1 MSVNRKKL
9 IIGAII
15 VALAGS
21 LVAANVYF
29 KREKGVEVQ
38 VEKITTRDLEAIVSA
53 SGKIQA
59 RTTVNISAQ
68 SMGRVTKLAV
78 EEGDRVK
85 QGQFLLE
92 IDPRSLRTQVLRGE
106 AGLSAQRTA
115 VDQARVQLESAR
127 TQLVL
132 ARDTL
137 KRQQELWKDQLTTR
151 EALDKAD
158 SEVKVR
164 EREVESRQ
172 AGITMEATR
181 VRQTTADLDTARYN
195 LGQVSIESPID
206 GIVTRRNIELG
217 ENVMIGT
224 MNNAGT
230 VLLTIAD
237 MSIIEAELE
246 VDETDIPNVALGQP
260 AKVTIDAIPD
270 KTFTAKVTEIG
281 NSPIQTTAA
290 AATRAT
296 NFKVVVTI
304 DGQIPEVRPGFT
316 CTADITTATRK
327 GVVAIPIQA
336 TTVRE
341 LVYDEKGNVVKPPEA
356 DKKKRRPSAVTSQSD
371 ELKPGQT
378 KKETEGVFVMKDG
391 KAAFVPAKTGIA
403 GEKFLEVLSGVKA
416 GQEVIVGPFN
426 SVRDMKDGDAVK
438 LQAAAKKK

>member
-1 MSVNRKKL
+1 VNRKKI
-9 IIGAII
+9 IIGALI
-15 VALAGS
+15 VVVLGA

-38 VEKITTRDLEAIVSA
+38 VEKIKKHDLESIVSA

-59 RTTVNISAQ
+59 RTSVNISAN

-78 EEGDRVK
+78 EEGARVK
-85 QGQFLLE
+85 MGQFLLE
-92 IDPRSLRTQVLRGE
+92 IDPRSWRTQVERGE

-115 VDQARVQLESAR
+115 VDQAKVQLESAR
-127 TQLVL
+127 TQLKL
-132 ARDTL
+132 SQDTL
-137 KRQQELWKDQLTTR
+137 KRQQDLWKDQLTTKQD
-151 EALDKAD
+151 LDRAEND
-158 SEVKVR
+158 VKLR
-164 EREVESRQ
+164 ERDVESRQ
-172 AGITMEATR
+172 ASITMESTR
-181 VRQTTADLDTARYN
+181 VRQTTADLDNAKYN
-195 LGQVSIESPID
+195 LGQVSIDSPID

-246 VDETDIPNVALGQP
+246 VDETDIPNLVLGQS
-260 AKVTIDAIPD
+260 AKVTIDAFPD
-270 KTFTAKVTEIG
+270 KSFTAKVTEIG
-281 NSPIQTTAA
+281 SSPIQTGAA
-290 AATRAT
+290 AASRAT

-304 DGQIPEVRPGFT
+304 EGEIPEVRPGFT

-327 GVVAIPIQA
+327 DVVAIPIQA

-341 LVYDEKGNVVKPPEA
+341 LVYDDKGDVVKEPEA
-356 DKKKRRPSAVTSQSD
+356 DKKKRRPGPMVVAAA

-378 KKETEGVFVMKDG
+378 KKETEGVFAIKDG
-391 KAAFVPAKTGIA
+391 NAAFLPVKTGIA

-416 GQEVIVGPFN
+416 GDEVIVGPFN
-426 SVRDMKDGDAVK
+426 SVRDLQDGDPVK
-438 LQAAAKKK
+438 LQAGAKK

>member
-1 MSVNRKKL
+1 VNRKKL
-9 IIGAII
+9 IIGALI
-15 VALAGS
+15 VVLGGA

-38 VEKITTRDLEAIVSA
+38 VEKIKKHDLESIVSA

-92 IDPRSLRTQVLRGE
+92 IDPRQLRTQVQRGE
-106 AGLSAQRTA
+106 AGLTAQQTA
-115 VDQARVQLESAR
+115 VSQARVQLESAR
-127 TQLVL
+127 ASLKL
-132 ARDTL
+132 AQDTL
-137 KRQQELWKDQLTTR
+137 KRQQDLWKDQLTTKQDLDRAENDVKLRERDVEAR
-151 EALDKAD
+151 EAGIQM
-158 SEVKVR
+158 
-164 EREVESRQ
+164 ESS
-172 AGITMEATR
+172 R
-181 VRQTTADLDTARYN
+181 VRQTTADLDNARYN
-195 LGQVSIESPID
+195 LGQVSIDSPID

-246 VDETDIPNVALGQP
+246 VDETDIPNVKMGQT

-281 NSPIQTTAA
+281 NSPIQATAA
-290 AATRAT
+290 AASRAT

-304 DGQIPEVRPGFT
+304 EGEIPEVRPGFT

-341 LVYDEKGNVVKPPEA
+341 LVFDEKGNVVKPPET
-356 DKKKRRPSAVTSQSD
+356 DKKKPQRPGAAAAAAAE

-378 KKETEGVFVMKDG
+378 RKETEGVFVIKSG
-391 KAAFVPAKTGIA
+391 KAAFVPVKTGIA
-403 GEKFLEVLSGVKA
+403 GEKFLEVLTGVKDA
-416 GQEVIVGPFN
+416 DEVIVGPFN

-438 LQAAAKKK
+438 LQAAAKK

>member
-1 MSVNRKKL
+1 MNRKKL
-9 IIGAII
+9 IIGALI
-15 VALAGS
+15 VVLGGA

-38 VEKITTRDLEAIVSA
+38 VEKIKKHDLESIVSA

-68 SMGRVTKLAV
+68 SMGRVTRLAV

-85 QGQFLLE
+85 EGQFLLE
-92 IDPRSLRTQVLRGE
+92 IDPRQLRTQVENRE

-115 VDQARVQLESAR
+115 VAQARVQLESAKSS
-127 TQLVL
+127 LKL
-132 ARDTL
+132 AQDTYR
-137 KRQQELWKDQLTTR
+137 RQQDLWKDQLTTKQDLDRAENDVKLRERDVEAR
-151 EALDKAD
+151 EA
-158 SEVKVR
+158 S
-164 EREVESRQ
+164 
-172 AGITMEATR
+172 ITMESTR
-181 VRQTTADLDTARYN
+181 VRQNTADLDNARYN
-195 LGQVSIESPID
+195 LGQVSIDSPID

-246 VDETDIPNVALGQP
+246 VDETDIPNVKMGQT

-281 NSPIQTTAA
+281 NSPIQATAA
-290 AATRAT
+290 AASRAT

-304 DGQIPEVRPGFT
+304 VDEIPEVRPGFT

-341 LVYDEKGNVVKPPEA
+341 LVFDEKGNVVKPPET
-356 DKKKRRPSAVTSQSD
+356 DKKKPQRPGAAAAAE

-378 KKETEGVFVMKDG
+378 KKETEGVFVIKSG
-391 KAAFVPAKTGIA
+391 KAAFVPVKTGIA
-403 GEKFLEVLSGVKA
+403 GEKFLEVLTGVKDA
-416 GQEVIVGPFN
+416 DEVIVGPFN
-426 SVRDMKDGDAVK
+426 SVRDLKDGDAVK
-438 LQAAAKKK
+438 LQAAAKK

>member
-9 IIGAII
+9 IIGAVI

-68 SMGRVTKLAV
+68 SMGRVTRLAV

-115 VDQARVQLESAR
+115 VDQAKVQLESAR
-127 TQLVL
+127 TQLAL

-137 KRQQELWKDQLTTR
+137 KRQQDLWKDQLTTR

-158 SEVKVR
+158 NEVKVR

-172 AGITMEATR
+172 AAITMEATR

-195 LGQVSIESPID
+195 LGQVSIESPIE

-260 AKVTIDAIPD
+260 AKVTIDALPD

-281 NSPIQTTAA
+281 NSPIQTTASTS
-290 AATRAT
+290 TRAT

-341 LVYDEKGNVVKPPEA
+341 LVYDAKGNVVKEPEA
-356 DKKKRRPSAVTSQSD
+356 DKKKRRPSATAAQSQ

-391 KAAFVPAKTGIA
+391 KAVFLPAKTGIA

-416 GQEVIVGPFN
+416 GDEVIVGPFN
-426 SVRDMKDGDAVK
+426 SVRDLKDGAAVK
-438 LQAAAKKK
+438 LQAAAKK